1 MANDSQKLTI
11 VLEGDSKKLQKAL
24 KAANDAM
31 QDFDEK
37 AKKSS
42 GKGGGM
48 GMLQTA
54 FKRLAAY
61 AVAGIT
67 IRGVSRFV
75 TDSVKMASSLEG
87 IERAFKN
94 VTFASSVTIEK
105 LRQSTGGAVS
115 DLKLMKATV
124 QASNFKLPLENLGSL
139 FEFARVR
146 AQQTG
151 ESVEYLTNSIV
162 LGIGRK
168 SPLILDNLGIT
179 MVRLKEAMGGTIKS
193 SMSVAQLM
201 EAVSKIAKE
210 ETEIVRMLGL
220 TTQTSS
226 EKMASLSASVE
237 NLKASFGDD
246 IVKSGWFDNLISGAK
261 KAIAGITQSG
271 DISDVKDILG
281 FEGNDVEFAK
291 FLKRTDLIE
300 RTRMSSGGI
309 RPAFAMQGGVS
320 NLGRMTEEVNN
331 TTGLLEAALDA
342 VANRSAEAVK
352 KISEQFGSL
361 NASELRQI
369 VKKGEVDAYAEE
381 WANSAQEIYT
391 YKNAFHSLIQEKDR
405 GDSVQ
410 KSSNKLLL
418 GYADAITMASAAH
431 ARHRNELTLVKASI
445 GITEKSMDELMA
457 TGLGSSDVYKE
468 LAKNLNTLQNRY
480 ADLSFVMPEFNNNL
494 DEGTTSLDEMVNS
507 LSKLEQKAYAEI
519 AGWSPETE
527 MSEEKADDPKLKNR
541 AENLERMKSILGG
554 LSQAFVSAASS
565 GESFGDILG
574 SVFKRLAAQLASMV
588 ASTLIIAGLMSIGGG
603 AKAFAGNFKSL
614 IGGQGGFAGN
624 LLGGL
629 FGIDKKTSA
638 NVAGA
643 ARRNI
648 GSSASTINV
657 NVQGQMRGN
666 DLYLAGQ
673 RGSNFINKRL
683 G

>member
-201 EAVSKIAKE
+201 EAV
-210 ETEIVRMLGL
+210 
-220 TTQTSS
+220 
-226 EKMASLSASVE
+226 
-237 NLKASFGDD
+237 
-246 IVKSGWFDNLISGAK
+246 
-261 KAIAGITQSG
+261 
-271 DISDVKDILG
+271 
-281 FEGNDVEFAK
+281 
-291 FLKRTDLIE
+291 
-300 RTRMSSGGI
+300 
-309 RPAFAMQGGVS
+309 
-320 NLGRMTEEVNN
+320 
-331 TTGLLEAALDA
+331 
-342 VANRSAEAVK
+342 
-352 KISEQFGSL
+352 
-361 NASELRQI
+361 
-369 VKKGEVDAYAEE
+369 
-381 WANSAQEIYT
+381 
-391 YKNAFHSLIQEKDR
+391 
-405 GDSVQ
+405 
-410 KSSNKLLL
+410 
-418 GYADAITMASAAH
+418 
-431 ARHRNELTLVKASI
+431 
-445 GITEKSMDELMA
+445 
-457 TGLGSSDVYKE
+457 
-468 LAKNLNTLQNRY
+468 
-480 ADLSFVMPEFNNNL
+480 
-494 DEGTTSLDEMVNS
+494 
-507 LSKLEQKAYAEI
+507 
-519 AGWSPETE
+519 
-527 MSEEKADDPKLKNR
+527 
-541 AENLERMKSILGG
+541 
-554 LSQAFVSAASS
+554 
-565 GESFGDILG
+565 
-574 SVFKRLAAQLASMV
+574 
-588 ASTLIIAGLMSIGGG
+588 
-603 AKAFAGNFKSL
+603 
-614 IGGQGGFAGN
+614 
-624 LLGGL
+624 
-629 FGIDKKTSA
+629 
-638 NVAGA
+638 
-643 ARRNI
+643 
-648 GSSASTINV
+648 
-657 NVQGQMRGN
+657 
-666 DLYLAGQ
+666 
-673 RGSNFINKRL
+673 
-683 G
+683 